1 MNMSWWVD
9 LESSAK
15 MLLLSNL
22 LIIVIAILF
31 QWSILTLLWGYW
43 LQSIIIGLF
52 TVVKLLMFGNRNKHQ
67 RLLFTSI
74 RDSIF
79 FSVHYG
85 IFHFVYLIFLYFFS
99 TSGISGF
106 HFRQAN
112 YVGIAFM
119 GGLFFLNHLYS
130 FLKNYVVEKKYVG
143 SSTNQIFLEPYK
155 RIFPM
160 HLIIIA
166 AGFFS
171 AIVPSAETPLII
183 MFLLLKSLADLKSH
197 QILHQSDILPSFR
210 H

>member
-1 MNMSWWVD
+1 
-9 LESSAK
+9 
-15 MLLLSNL
+15 
-22 LIIVIAILF
+22 
-31 QWSILTLLWGYW
+31 
-43 LQSIIIGLF
+43 
-52 TVVKLLMFGNRNKHQ
+52 MFGNRNKHQ
-67 RLLFTSI
+67 RLLLSSV
-74 RDSIF
+74 RDAIF

-99 TSGISGF
+99 TSEISGF
-106 HFRQAN
+106 HFRQPD
-112 YVGIAFM
+112 YVGIAFISA
-119 GGLFFLNHLYS
+119 LFFINHFYS
-130 FLKNYVVEKKYVG
+130 FLKNYVVEKKYIG

-171 AIVPSAETPLII
+171 AIVPSAEIPLII

-197 QILHQSDILPSFR
+197 QILNQSDIRPSFR